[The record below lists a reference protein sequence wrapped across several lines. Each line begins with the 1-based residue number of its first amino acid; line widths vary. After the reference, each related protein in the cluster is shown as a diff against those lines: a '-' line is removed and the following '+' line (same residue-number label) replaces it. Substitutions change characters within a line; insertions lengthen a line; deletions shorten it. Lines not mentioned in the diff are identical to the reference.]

1 MMDPEE
7 LVHNMRFNNKKSIEN
22 QLKDEGYFIDDD
34 TIKELVK
41 RQEAIDVIQ
50 KAKYLSRD
58 EYEDL
63 LFRLA
68 IDTLNHCEEYLV
80 YSVDEVVVL

>member
-1 MMDPEE
+1 MANLMEPEE
-7 LVHNMRFNNKKSIEN
+7 LIHNMRFNNKKSIEN
-22 QLKDEGYFIDDD
+22 QLKDEGYFLDDD

-68 IDTLNHCEEYLV
+68 TDTLNHCEEY
-80 YSVDEVVVL
+80 YIEHSEK

>member
-1 MMDPEE
+1 MKNLMEPEE
-7 LVHNMRFNNKKSIEN
+7 LIHNMRFNNKKSIEN
-22 QLKDEGYFIDDD
+22 QLKDEGYFLDDD

-68 IDTLNHCEEYLV
+68 IDTLNHCEEY
-80 YSVDEVVVL
+80 YIEHSGK